1 MVLRVLG
8 ESGECSVDCEGGLLG
23 FGGPS
28 EGQGNV
34 GLAGWVRG
42 QLWGVLVGLRGAG
55 RFQGRTGWGV
65 RVRCT
70 KDRYVPQGVV
80 SPLPSSSSLTV
91 LASFSASSLSFFS
104 SSRECFSS
112 ALAPAPIL
120 SPAALCFTTRSL
132 EVSTKTGNELQPPAA
147 SSARSRCPPPPPPPS
162 TRCATRT
169 GPRSRG
175 AAFRGAALSTRGLSW
190 APPINPLQSAAG

>member
-1 MVLRVLG
+1 MGLGVHLGVHLGARGVLYWLVGFRG
-8 ESGECSVDCEGGLLG
+8 SSGVCWLD
-23 FGGPS
+23 
-28 EGQGNV
+28 
-34 GLAGWVRG
+34 
-42 QLWGVLVGLRGAG
+42 WGVLVGLRDTG
-55 RFQGRTGWGV
+55 RFQGCVGWAV
-65 RVRCT
+65 RVRFT
-70 KDRYVPQGVV
+70 KDGYVPQGVA
-80 SPLPSSSSLTV
+80 SPLPSNSSLTV

-120 SPAALCFTTRSL
+120 SPAALRFTTRSL
-132 EVSTKTGNELQPPAA
+132 EVSTKMGNELQLPAT
-147 SSARSRCPPPPPPPS
+147 SSAGSRCPPPPPPS

-175 AAFRGAALSTRGLSW
+175 AACRGAALSTRGLSW